1 MLFSSSENDFLKYK
15 RWAIQFKTKN
25 IADFEIY
32 PKPKNPEL
40 QQMPF
45 TKRYLFYPNNVMEK
59 YPMGVYEVTRL
70 NPLTGRFE
78 MDPFYFQMNYIIYS
92 WVKKIEQKNRVLLEI
107 IQVSLLI
114 PDKLTE
120 KLILKIGGKE
130 YL

>member
-1 MLFSSSENDFLKYK
+1 MKYK

-32 PKPKNPEL
+32 PKPKNPQL
-40 QQMPF
+40 QQVPF

-78 MDPFYFQMNYIIYS
+78 MDPFLFSDELHELFLPQKERA
-92 WVKKIEQKNRVLLEI
+92 KKSGSMLEI
-107 IQVSLLI
+107 IRVGLLI

-120 KLILKIGGKE
+120 RLIRGGGKKC
-130 YL
+130 LKK